1 MMAAERAVW
10 GAVNGMDEISEDL
23 AAEQGVLES
32 MVTGLDG
39 EGWSIPTAAAGWDV
53 RETIVHVA
61 FYDDAARLAIVD
73 PAAFAE
79 LLDRAMRGG
88 FDVPAAHAH
97 LSGPEVFVWWREAR
111 AGLLRALRPL
121 DPKDRI
127 PWFGPPMS
135 ARSFATARLMETWS
149 HGWDVAEALGRPDP
163 PTDRLRHVA
172 HLGVVTRGWSYAVRG
187 RPVPEEPVRVELQ
200 APSGAAWTWG
210 PDEVADV
217 VRGPALD
224 FCLAVTQRR
233 PVDATDLEV
242 IGPLAR
248 EWMAIAQAFAGV
260 ATTTD
265 PERSPS

>member
-1 MMAAERAVW
+1 MS
-10 GAVNGMDEISEDL
+10 GMDEISDDL
-23 AAEQGVLES
+23 AAEQRALES
-32 MVTGLDG
+32 VVTGLDRA
-39 EGWSIPTAAAGWDV
+39 GWSTPTAAAGWDV

-73 PAAFAE
+73 PAGFAE
-79 LLDRAMRGG
+79 LLGRAVRGG
-88 FDVPAAHAH
+88 LDVPAEHAH
-97 LSGPEVFVWWREAR
+97 LAGSEVFDWWREAR
-111 AGLLRALRPL
+111 VGLLAALRPL

-149 HGWDVAEALGRPDP
+149 HGWDVAQALGRPDP

-187 RPVPEEPVRVELQ
+187 WPVPEEPVRVELE
-200 APSGAAWTWG
+200 APSGATWTWG
-210 PDEVADV
+210 PEDGPDV

-233 PVDATDLEV
+233 PLEATALEV
-242 IGPLAR
+242 IGPAAR
-248 EWMAIAQAFAGV
+248 DWMDIAQAFAGV

-265 PERSPS
+265 PERRPG

>member
-1 MMAAERAVW
+1 MSER
-10 GAVNGMDEISEDL
+10 GGMDEICEDL
-23 AAEQGVLES
+23 AAEQGALES
-32 MVTGLDG
+32 FVSGLDAK
-39 EGWSIPTAAAGWDV
+39 GWSTPTAAAGWDV
-53 RETIVHVA
+53 RETVVHVA
-61 FYDDAARLAIVD
+61 FFDDTARLAIVD

-79 LLDRAMRGG
+79 LLDRAVRGG
-88 FDVPAAHAH
+88 YDVPAAHAH
-97 LSGPEVFVWWREAR
+97 LSGPEVFAWWQEAR
-111 AGLLRALRPL
+111 AGLLAALRPL

-187 RPVPEEPVRVELQ
+187 RPVPGEPVRVELVG
-200 APSGAAWTWG
+200 PSGAAWTWG
-210 PDEVADV
+210 PEGVPDL

-233 PVDATDLEV
+233 PVAATALEV
-242 IGPLAR
+242 AGPLAR
-248 EWMAIAQAFAGV
+248 EWMDIAQAFAGV
-260 ATTTD
+260 ASTTD
-265 PERSPS
+265 PDRSPA